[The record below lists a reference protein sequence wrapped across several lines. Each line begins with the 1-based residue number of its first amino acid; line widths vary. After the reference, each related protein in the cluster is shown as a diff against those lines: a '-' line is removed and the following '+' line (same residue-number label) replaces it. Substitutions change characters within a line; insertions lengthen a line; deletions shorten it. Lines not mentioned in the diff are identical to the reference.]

1 MNGEKFKNYMK
12 NNVIPLRKGGQKIKN
27 YEVICEILNSF
38 LPLERK
44 VIILYLGLFGN
55 RYHSDFEM
63 ARLLN
68 ESKDDIQKAR
78 GTGLKKLRRKI
89 NLISHL

>member
-1 MNGEKFKNYMK
+1 MIDKSK
-12 NNVIPLRKGGQKIKN
+12 VIPLRKRQQKIKN

-38 LPLERK
+38 LPLEKK
-44 VIILYLGLFGN
+44 VLILHLGLFGN

-68 ESKDDIQKAR
+68 ESKDDIQKAK
-78 GTGLKKLRRKI
+78 GTGLKKLRKKI

>member
-1 MNGEKFKNYMK
+1 MIDKSK
-12 NNVIPLRKGGQKIKN
+12 VIPLRKGRQKIKN
-27 YEVICEILNSF
+27 YEIICEILNSF
-38 LPLERK
+38 LPLEKK
-44 VIILYLGLFGN
+44 VLILHLGLFGN

-68 ESKDDIQKAR
+68 ESKDDIQKAKEI
-78 GTGLKKLRRKI
+78 GLKKLRKKI

>member
-1 MNGEKFKNYMK
+1 MIYKSK
-12 NNVIPLRKGGQKIKN
+12 VIPLIKGKQKIKN

-38 LPLERK
+38 LPLEKK
-44 VIILYLGLFGN
+44 VLILHLGLFGN

-68 ESKDDIQKAR
+68 ESKEDIKKVR
-78 GTGLKKLRRKI
+78 ETGLKKLKQKI
-89 NLISHL
+89 Y

>member
-1 MNGEKFKNYMK
+1 MNNK
-12 NNVIPLRKGGQKIKN
+12 VIPLFKGQQKIKN
-27 YEVICEILNSF
+27 YEIICEILNSF
-38 LPLERK
+38 LPLERT
-44 VIILYLGLFGN
+44 VLILYLGLFGN
-55 RYHSDFEM
+55 RYHSDFEI

-78 GTGLKKLRRKI
+78 STGFKKLRRKI

>member
-1 MNGEKFKNYMK
+1 MIDKSK
-12 NNVIPLRKGGQKIKN
+12 VIPLSKGQQKIKN

-38 LPLERK
+38 LPLEKK
-44 VIILYLGLFGN
+44 VLILYLGLFGN
-55 RYHSDFEM
+55 RYHSDFEI

-68 ESKDDIQKAR
+68 ETKDDIQKAR

-89 NLISHL
+89 NFISHL

>member
-1 MNGEKFKNYMK
+1 MNGEKFKNDMK
-12 NNVIPLRKGGQKIKN
+12 NNVIPLRKGEQKIKN
-27 YEVICEILNSF
+27 YEIICEILNSF

-55 RYHSDFEM
+55 RYHSDLEI

-68 ESKDDIQKAR
+68 EPKDEIKEAR
-78 GTGLKKLRRKI
+78 EAGLKKLRKKI
-89 NLISHL
+89 NLISHV

>member
-1 MNGEKFKNYMK
+1 MIYKSK
-12 NNVIPLRKGGQKIKN
+12 VIPLIKGKQKIKN

-38 LPLERK
+38 LPLEKK
-44 VIILYLGLFGN
+44 VLILHLGLFGN

-78 GTGLKKLRRKI
+78 ETGLKKLRRKI

>member
-1 MNGEKFKNYMK
+1 MIDKSK
-12 NNVIPLRKGGQKIKN
+12 VIPLRKGEQKIKN
-27 YEVICEILNSF
+27 YEIICEILNSF

-55 RYHSDFEM
+55 KYHSDFEI

-78 GTGLKKLRRKI
+78 GNGLKKLRRKI

>member
-1 MNGEKFKNYMK
+1 MNNT
-12 NNVIPLRKGGQKIKN
+12 VIPLRKGQRKIKN
-27 YEVICEILNSF
+27 YQIICEILNSF

-44 VIILYLGLFGN
+44 VLILYLGLFGN
-55 RYHSDFEM
+55 RYHSDFEI

-78 GTGLKKLRRKI
+78 GTGLKKLKQKI
-89 NLISHL
+89 LLLSHL

>member
-1 MNGEKFKNYMK
+1 MIDKSK
-12 NNVIPLRKGGQKIKN
+12 VIPLRKGRQKIKN
-27 YEVICEILNSF
+27 YEIICEILNSF

-44 VIILYLGLFGN
+44 VLILYLGLFGN
-55 RYHSDFEM
+55 RYHDDFEM

-68 ESKDDIQKAR
+68 ESKDDIQKAKEI
-78 GTGLKKLRRKI
+78 GLKKLRKKI

>member
-1 MNGEKFKNYMK
+1 MIDKSK
-12 NNVIPLRKGGQKIKN
+12 VIALCKGRQKIKN
-27 YEVICEILNSF
+27 YEIICEILNSF

-44 VIILYLGLFGN
+44 VLILYLGLFGN
-55 RYHSDFEM
+55 RYHDDFEM

-68 ESKDDIQKAR
+68 ESKDDIQKAKEI
-78 GTGLKKLRRKI
+78 GLKKLRKKI

>member
-1 MNGEKFKNYMK
+1 MNNK
-12 NNVIPLRKGGQKIKN
+12 VIPLFKGQQKIKN

-38 LPLERK
+38 LPLEKK
-44 VIILYLGLFGN
+44 VLILHLGLFGN

-68 ESKDDIQKAR
+68 ESKEDIKKAR
-78 GTGLKKLRRKI
+78 ETGFKKLKQKI
-89 NLISHL
+89 Y

>member
-1 MNGEKFKNYMK
+1 MTDKSK
-12 NNVIPLRKGGQKIKN
+12 VIPLRKRRQKIKN
-27 YEVICEILNSF
+27 YEIICEILNSF

-44 VIILYLGLFGN
+44 VLILYLGLFGN
-55 RYHSDFEM
+55 RYHDDFEM

-68 ESKDDIQKAR
+68 ESKDDIQKAKE
-78 GTGLKKLRRKI
+78 TGLKKLRKKI

>member
-1 MNGEKFKNYMK
+1 MIYKSK
-12 NNVIPLRKGGQKIKN
+12 VIPLIKGKQKIKN

-38 LPLERK
+38 LPLEKK
-44 VIILYLGLFGN
+44 VLILHLGLFGN

-68 ESKDDIQKAR
+68 ESKDDIQKAKES
-78 GTGLKKLRRKI
+78 GLKKLRKKI

>member
-1 MNGEKFKNYMK
+1 MIDKSK
-12 NNVIPLRKGGQKIKN
+12 VIPLRKRQQKIKN
-27 YEVICEILNSF
+27 YEIICEILNSF
-38 LPLERK
+38 LPLEKK
-44 VIILYLGLFGN
+44 VLILHLGLFGN

-68 ESKDDIQKAR
+68 ESKDDIQKAKEI
-78 GTGLKKLRRKI
+78 GLKKLRKKI

>member
-1 MNGEKFKNYMK
+1 MK
-12 NNVIPLRKGGQKIKN
+12 NNVIPLRKGGPKIKN

-38 LPLERK
+38 LPLEKK
-44 VIILYLGLFGN
+44 VLILHLGLFGN
-55 RYHSDFEM
+55 ESHTDFEI

-68 ESKDDIQKAR
+68 ESKVDIQKAR
-78 GTGLKKLRRKI
+78 KIGLKKLRKKI

>member
-1 MNGEKFKNYMK
+1 MK
-12 NNVIPLRKGGQKIKN
+12 NNVIPLFKGQQKTKN
-27 YEVICEILNSF
+27 YEIICEILNSF
-38 LPLERK
+38 FPLERK
-44 VIILYLGLFGN
+44 VLILYLGLFEN
-55 RYHSDFEM
+55 RYHDDFEM

-78 GTGLKKLRRKI
+78 ETGLKKLRKKI

>member
-1 MNGEKFKNYMK
+1 MIDKSK
-12 NNVIPLRKGGQKIKN
+12 VIPLRKGEQKIKN
-27 YEVICEILNSF
+27 YEIIFEILNSF

-44 VIILYLGLFGN
+44 VLILYLGLFGN
-55 RYHSDFEM
+55 RYHDDFEM

-68 ESKDDIQKAR
+68 ESKDDIQKAKEI
-78 GTGLKKLRRKI
+78 GLKKLRKKI

>member
-1 MNGEKFKNYMK
+1 MIDNSK
-12 NNVIPLRKGGQKIKN
+12 VIPLRKGRQKIKN
-27 YEVICEILNSF
+27 YEIICEILNSF

-44 VIILYLGLFGN
+44 VLILYLGLFGN

-68 ESKDDIQKAR
+68 ESKEDIKKAR
-78 GTGLKKLRRKI
+78 GTGLKKLKQKI
-89 NLISHL
+89 Y

>member
-1 MNGEKFKNYMK
+1 MIDKSK
-12 NNVIPLRKGGQKIKN
+12 VIPLRKGEQKIKN
-27 YEVICEILNSF
+27 YEIICEILNSF

-44 VIILYLGLFGN
+44 VLILYLGLFGN

-68 ESKDDIQKAR
+68 ESKNDIQKAR
-78 GTGLKKLRRKI
+78 ETGFKKLKQKI
-89 NLISHL
+89 Y

>member
-1 MNGEKFKNYMK
+1 MNNK
-12 NNVIPLRKGGQKIKN
+12 VIPLRKEQQKIKN
-27 YEVICEILNSF
+27 YEIICEILNSF

-55 RYHSDFEM
+55 RYHDDFEM

-78 GTGLKKLRRKI
+78 STGFKKLRRKI

>member
-1 MNGEKFKNYMK
+1 MES
-12 NNVIPLRKGGQKIKN
+12 NVIPLRKREQKIKN
-27 YEVICEILNSF
+27 YEIICEILNSF

-55 RYHSDFEM
+55 RYHSDLEM
-63 ARLLN
+63 ERLLN
-68 ESKDDIQKAR
+68 ESKDDIQKAS

>member
-1 MNGEKFKNYMK
+1 MIYKSK
-12 NNVIPLRKGGQKIKN
+12 VIPLIKGKQKIKN

-38 LPLERK
+38 LPLEKK
-44 VIILYLGLFGN
+44 VLILHLGLFGN

-63 ARLLN
+63 ARLLK

-78 GTGLKKLRRKI
+78 GNGIEKLRRKI

>member
-1 MNGEKFKNYMK
+1 MGHKFMNNK
-12 NNVIPLRKGGQKIKN
+12 VIPLRKEQQKIKN
-27 YEVICEILNSF
+27 YEIICEILNSF

-55 RYHSDFEM
+55 RYHDDFEM

-78 GTGLKKLRRKI
+78 ENGLKNLRRKI

>member
-1 MNGEKFKNYMK
+1 MIDKSK
-12 NNVIPLRKGGQKIKN
+12 VIPLRKGEQKIKN
-27 YEVICEILNSF
+27 YEIICEILNSF

-44 VIILYLGLFGN
+44 VLILYLGLFGN
-55 RYHSDFEM
+55 RYHDDFEM

-78 GTGLKKLRRKI
+78 STGFKKLRRKI

>member
-1 MNGEKFKNYMK
+1 MIDKSK
-12 NNVIPLRKGGQKIKN
+12 VIPLRKGRQKIKN
-27 YEVICEILNSF
+27 YEIICEILNSF

-55 RYHSDFEM
+55 RYHDDFEM

-78 GTGLKKLRRKI
+78 ENGLKNLRRKI

>member
-1 MNGEKFKNYMK
+1 MIDNSK
-12 NNVIPLRKGGQKIKN
+12 VIPLRKGRQKIKN
-27 YEVICEILNSF
+27 YGIICEILNSF

-44 VIILYLGLFGN
+44 VLILYLGLFGN
-55 RYHSDFEM
+55 RYHDDFEM

-68 ESKDDIQKAR
+68 ESKDDIQKAKDI
-78 GTGLKKLRRKI
+78 GLKKLRKKI

>member
-1 MNGEKFKNYMK
+1 MIK
-12 NNVIPLRKGGQKIKN
+12 QKIKN
-27 YEVICEILNSF
+27 YEIICETLNSF

-44 VIILYLGLFGN
+44 VLILYLGLFGN
-55 RYHSDFEM
+55 RYHDDFEM

-68 ESKDDIQKAR
+68 ESKDDIQKAKEI
-78 GTGLKKLRRKI
+78 GLKKLRKKI